1 MTGSPPGASSR
12 LLDSAELTRA
22 VRRLAHEVRERHP
35 GLAGVVLA
43 AVCDGGLPLAH
54 RLRDQLAELG
64 EPEPPLLALDV
75 RDYRDDRP
83 RPARPVA
90 GALRRVPPAGGGGG
104 GLGPARVEAATVV
117 LVDDVI
123 HTGRTLRAALD
134 LLADHGRPAA
144 VEPLVLVDRGRRE
157 LPVRATYVGRN
168 LPVAAGSWVE
178 VVWDPAGAGAW
189 LVEPQ
194 PATPG
199 GGPAA

>member
-1 MTGSPPGASSR
+1 MTALPSGASSR
-12 LLDSAELTRA
+12 LLDSGELTRT

-43 AVCDGGLPLAH
+43 AVCDGGVPLGR
-54 RLRDQLAELG
+54 RLRAELAELG

-75 RDYRDDRP
+75 GDYRDDRP

-90 GALRRVPPAGGGGG
+90 GALSRVPPAGRDGV
-104 GLGPARVEAATVV
+104 PTSVRVEAAIVV

-144 VEPLVLVDRGRRE
+144 VEPLVLVDRGHRE
-157 LPVRATYVGRN
+157 LPLRATYVGRN
-168 LPVAAGSWVE
+168 LPVAAGAWVE
-178 VVWDPAGAGAW
+178 VLWDPSGAGVW

-194 PATPG
+194 PASLRG
-199 GGPAA
+199 GGPVA